1 MISERIIKTSS
12 LQWAS
17 NKSWRLSNV
26 QTYRV
31 DPRRRNDE
39 RRNDVDDA
47 QQRRDRQNFRR
58 QHYRHQMSLHSSSSL
73 QELIHVLSEIAIYKK
88 NKIYYLARCLVSAL
102 LVFLK
107 LGQHRPLFS
116 FHPFH
121 NTMTNFRI
129 QFETK
134 LKKPRC
140 CAWDSNPGCK
150 MKGW

>member
-17 NKSWRLSNV
+17 NKSYRLSNV

-88 NKIYYLARCLVSAL
+88 IKFIICIVSFFKNWANIGL
-102 LVFLK
+102 F
-107 LGQHRPLFS
+107 FS

-134 LKKPRC
+134 LKKQRC